1 MYFWH
6 SNVVYHNEP
15 GYACFIV
22 TSWRWEVVACQ
33 VLLLWVLLFGS
44 VGARETAS
52 EWMRVLF
59 VFRRRY
65 RHSLAVLRLLISA
78 NSLTCASI
86 INATIYYFNQTWHCY
101 SVTLNTHHDLCVL
114 RCDLRQDF
122 SLCQKWNQ
130 STAPTCFPFTTVLPW
145 RQVCMPWSIFW
156 GLEFALNLLRTQV
169 SHDTS
174 YSASIYITDDAD

>member
-15 GYACFIV
+15 GYACFIG

-114 RCDLRQDF
+114 RCDLRLF
-122 SLCQKWNQ
+122 PMSEMESVNSANML
-130 STAPTCFPFTTVLPW
+130 SFHHRAAMTA
-145 RQVCMPWSIFW
+145 
-156 GLEFALNLLRTQV
+156 GLHAMKYFLGV
-169 SHDTS
+169 GICS
-174 YSASIYITDDAD
+174 